1 MYKFFVVMYGLV
13 AAFFAY
19 SLVIQK
25 QKVPS
30 KASMVLVRR
39 IKDSN
44 LSEAE
49 LEEKYRSLHEKLLQP
64 IAKALVGAMRVN
76 RLTKMELSD
85 KLAMANVNKTPEE
98 FFIKQATTGLGFFII
113 SFLWIFILRTPLVL
127 IPGLALAGYGM
138 MMPLKELDKRIEERK
153 NRIIMEL
160 PDFLDM
166 LVLSLRAGRNLYSAI
181 KKASEQSGPALR
193 PLLEK
198 LQADLELVED
208 KKDALWRF
216 AESTGIQEVK
226 DFVSAIEIGMDAK
239 VKQAEEIYRSQSRMM
254 RSLREM
260 ALKKYTRSIPSKVK
274 ILHVIL
280 FLNCILI
287 PIVSSL
293 LQFASVMKGM

>member
-98 FFIKQATTGLGFFII
+98 FYKTGHNGLGFLSAFFDFHIKNTTI
-113 SFLWIFILRTPLVL
+113 L

-138 MMPLKELDKRIEERK
+138 MMPLKARQTYRTQNKDHHGT
-153 NRIIMEL
+153 
-160 PDFLDM
+160 
-166 LVLSLRAGRNLYSAI
+166 VGLS
-181 KKASEQSGPALR
+181 
-193 PLLEK
+193 
-198 LQADLELVED
+198 
-208 KKDALWRF
+208 
-216 AESTGIQEVK
+216 
-226 DFVSAIEIGMDAK
+226 
-239 VKQAEEIYRSQSRMM
+239 
-254 RSLREM
+254 
-260 ALKKYTRSIPSKVK
+260 
-274 ILHVIL
+274 
-280 FLNCILI
+280 
-287 PIVSSL
+287 
-293 LQFASVMKGM
+293 